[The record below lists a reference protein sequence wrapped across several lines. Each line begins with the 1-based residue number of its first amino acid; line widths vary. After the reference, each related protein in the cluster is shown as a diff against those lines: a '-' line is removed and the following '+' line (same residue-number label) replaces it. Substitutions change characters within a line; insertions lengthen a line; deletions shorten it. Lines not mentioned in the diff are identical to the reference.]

1 MNLLAFFVAL
11 SIFRFQRF
19 PDQNDARE
27 EIPQV
32 DRKLRSKYTT
42 SLFRMDRQ
50 SIQHTLDLRIVS
62 VMNYIFISFDITLI
76 VLNRPLKLCFK
87 QSYQL
92 ILSAYKL
99 RNLSAVITGRPNLIH
114 DFYFVMML
122 GANRN
127 IRFTWRNFGCIFKL
141 NVSEGK

>member
-1 MNLLAFFVAL
+1 MNLLAFFVEL
-11 SIFRFQRF
+11 FTFRFQRF

-27 EIPQV
+27 GTPQV
-32 DRKLRSKYTT
+32 DRKLCSKYTT

-50 SIQHTLDLRIVS
+50 SIQHTLDLRIAS

-87 QSYQL
+87 QSCQL

-99 RNLSAVITGRPNLIH
+99 RYLSAVITGRPNLRH
-114 DFYFVMML
+114 DFHFIVML
-122 GANRN
+122 AANRN
-127 IRFTWRNFGCIFKL
+127 RK
-141 NVSEGK
+141 V

>member
-11 SIFRFQRF
+11 STFRFQRF

-27 EIPQV
+27 GTPQV

-50 SIQHTLDLRIVS
+50 SIQHTRDLRIGS

-76 VLNRPLKLCFK
+76 VVNRPLKLCFK

-114 DFYFVMML
+114 DFHFVMIL

>member
-19 PDQNDARE
+19 PDKNDARE
-27 EIPQV
+27 GTPQV

-50 SIQHTLDLRIVS
+50 SIQHTLNLRIAS

-76 VLNRPLKLCFK
+76 VLNRLEVMF
-87 QSYQL
+87 QT
-92 ILSAYKL
+92 
-99 RNLSAVITGRPNLIH
+99 VIPTYFIGIQIKEFIGRDH
-114 DFYFVMML
+114 
-122 GANRN
+122 R
-127 IRFTWRNFGCIFKL
+127 
-141 NVSEGK
+141 